1 MNLSRLDWRII
12 LALAT
17 SSMLIQ
23 QAFSYVCQIV
33 LPFLADRIAED
44 FGISRAWLG
53 LYLFIQNV
61 ASIAAAMGCGAIIIR
76 MGALRISQA
85 CLVFMGGS
93 LFVIATGILW
103 LYPIAAILL
112 GAASVSTPA
121 SSHILAKYCPPRLA
135 PIIFSIKQTGVPV
148 GSLIAGILIPVLLGM
163 GIYIGSLGIS
173 VHLDA
178 YGTCF
183 VIGIIVYMIV
193 LLLQPLREHFD
204 SDRRLDV
211 KFSFSGAIQTMKIV
225 ISDASLRDLALCA
238 FALGGLQSIFAGFFI
253 LFMIDGLN
261 YSELEAGS
269 AFAIASLTA
278 IGARILWG
286 WLGSTYLS
294 ARLVMGGISFFAAV
308 GGVLIGLFDP
318 TWSYNAILIV
328 AILYNVT
335 SLSWHGILLAET
347 ARLSPEG
354 SVGGITGGVLAFT
367 SIAMMLY
374 PAFYGGLLAITDS
387 YGIGFTLAA
396 LPALFCAFVFF
407 KPPLEG
413 SWIAQ
418 GCGLIIW
425 SIKPQRL
432 LFMFLGST
440 IAAFAAAAL
449 LYRNLI

>member
-1 MNLSRLDWRII
+1 MNLSKLDWRII

-17 SSMLIQ
+17 SSMLMQ

-33 LPFLADRIAED
+33 LPFLADRVAED

-61 ASIAAAMGCGAIIIR
+61 TSIAAAMGCGAIIIR
-76 MGALRISQA
+76 VGALRISQA
-85 CLVFMGGS
+85 CLIFMGGS
-93 LFVIATGILW
+93 LFVIATGVLW
-103 LYPIAAILL
+103 LYPIAAIML

-163 GIYIGSLGIS
+163 GFYVGSFGIS
-173 VHLDA
+173 IHLDA

-183 VIGIIVYMIV
+183 VIGLMVYGIAI
-193 LLLQPLREHFD
+193 LLEPLREHFD
-204 SDRRLDV
+204 SDRRSDV
-211 KFSFSGAIQTMKIV
+211 KFSFSGAIETMRIV
-225 ISDASLRDLALCA
+225 ISDANLRDLALCA

-269 AFAIASLTA
+269 VFAIASFTA

-294 ARLVMGGISFFAAV
+294 ARLVMGSISLFAAV
-308 GGVLIGLFDP
+308 GGVLIGIFDA
-318 TWSYNAILIV
+318 TWSYNAILTV

-347 ARLSPEG
+347 ARLAPEG
-354 SVGGITGGVLAFT
+354 NVGGITGGVLAFT
-367 SIAMMLY
+367 SISMMLY
-374 PAFYGGLLAITDS
+374 PAFYGGLLAVTGS
-387 YGIGFTLAA
+387 YGVGFTLAA
-396 LPALFCAFVFF
+396 APALFCAVVFF

-413 SWIAQ
+413 SWIAE
-418 GCGLIIW
+418 GYRVLVWIF
-425 SIKPQRL
+425 KPQRL
-432 LFMFLGST
+432 LIMLLGGGVT
-440 IAAFAAAAL
+440 AFGAATL
-449 LYRNLI
+449 LYVNLI

>member
-1 MNLSRLDWRII
+1 
-12 LALAT
+12 
-17 SSMLIQ
+17 MLMQ

-33 LPFLADRIAED
+33 LPFLADRVAED

-61 ASIAAAMGCGAIIIR
+61 TSIAAAMGCGAVIIR
-76 MGALRISQA
+76 VGALRISQA
-85 CLVFMGGS
+85 CLIFMGGS
-93 LFVIATGILW
+93 LFVIATGVLW

-163 GIYIGSLGIS
+163 GFYVGSLGIS
-173 VHLDA
+173 IHLDA

-183 VIGIIVYMIV
+183 VLGLMVYGIA

-204 SDRRLDV
+204 SDRRSDV
-211 KFSFSGAIQTMKIV
+211 KFSFSGAIQTMRIV
-225 ISDASLRDLALCA
+225 ISDANLRDLALCA

-269 AFAIASLTA
+269 AFAIASFTA

-294 ARLVMGGISFFAAV
+294 ARLVMGSISLFAAV
-308 GGVLIGLFDP
+308 GGVLIGFLDA
-318 TWSYNAILIV
+318 TWGYNAILTV

-347 ARLSPEG
+347 ARLAPEG
-354 SVGGITGGVLAFT
+354 NVGGITGGVLAFT

-374 PAFYGGLLAITDS
+374 PAFYGGLLAVTGS

-396 LPALFCAFVFF
+396 APALFCAFVFF

-413 SWIAQ
+413 SWIAE
-418 GCGLIIW
+418 GYRVLIW
-425 SIKPQRL
+425 GFEPQRL
-432 LFMFLGST
+432 LIILLGGGVT
-440 IAAFAAAAL
+440 AFGAATL
-449 LYRNLI
+449 LYINLI

>member
-1 MNLSRLDWRII
+1 MNLSKLDWRII

-17 SSMLIQ
+17 SSMLMQ

-33 LPFLADRIAED
+33 LPFLADRVAED

-61 ASIAAAMGCGAIIIR
+61 TSIAAAMGCGAIIIR
-76 MGALRISQA
+76 VGALRISQA
-85 CLVFMGGS
+85 CLIFMGGS
-93 LFVIATGILW
+93 LFVIATGVLW

-163 GIYIGSLGIS
+163 GFYVGSLGIS
-173 VHLDA
+173 IHLDA

-183 VIGIIVYMIV
+183 VLGLMVYGIA

-204 SDRRLDV
+204 SDRRSDV
-211 KFSFSGAIQTMKIV
+211 KFSFSGAIQTMRIV
-225 ISDASLRDLALCA
+225 ISDANLRDLALCA

-269 AFAIASLTA
+269 AFAIASFTA

-294 ARLVMGGISFFAAV
+294 ARLVMGSISLFAAV
-308 GGVLIGLFDP
+308 GGVLIGFLDA
-318 TWSYNAILIV
+318 TWSYNAILTV

-347 ARLSPEG
+347 ARLAPEG
-354 SVGGITGGVLAFT
+354 NVGGITGGVLAFT

-374 PAFYGGLLAITDS
+374 PAFYGGLLAVTGS
-387 YGIGFTLAA
+387 YGIGFMLAA
-396 LPALFCAFVFF
+396 APALFCAFVFF

-413 SWIAQ
+413 SWIAE
-418 GCGLIIW
+418 GYRVLIW
-425 SIKPQRL
+425 GFEPQRL
-432 LFMFLGST
+432 LIILLGGGVT
-440 IAAFAAAAL
+440 AFGAATL
-449 LYRNLI
+449 LYINLI